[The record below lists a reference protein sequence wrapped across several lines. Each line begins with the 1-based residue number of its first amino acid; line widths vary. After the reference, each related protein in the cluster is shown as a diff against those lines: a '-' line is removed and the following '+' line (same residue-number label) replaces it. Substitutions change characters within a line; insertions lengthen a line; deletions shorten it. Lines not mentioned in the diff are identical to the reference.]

1 MCKSYSLKKW
11 YPSLPKEMNVGF
23 EVLKNDNLCNYS
35 NPQTRFYPLSLD
47 EVENNPEFW
56 EIIKGRK
63 MFKTTDNKTVFVG
76 DEVIYVDDCFELF
89 IDSVVNDSVKI
100 YDYCF
105 LDIESAKAFVNLNR
119 PRYSLKDILDS
130 TVVKYN
136 TSNILLDITKLKLK
150 K

>member
-1 MCKSYSLKKW
+1 MCKRYKCIREYPFGPPIGTITRYDDTERDLRIAESY
-11 YPSLPKEMNVGF
+11 
-23 EVLKNDNLCNYS
+23 
-35 NPQTRFYPLSLD
+35 
-47 EVENNPEFW
+47 PEFW
-56 EIIKGRK
+56 ELVKGRV

-76 DEVIYVDDCFELF
+76 DKVIYVDDCFELF

-105 LDIESAKAFVNLNR
+105 LDIESAKEFVNLNK

-130 TVVKYN
+130 TVAKYN
-136 TSNILLDITKLKLK
+136 TGNILIDITKLKLK